1 MAGEGWAIR
10 MSSAGG
16 FEARRGGN
24 LRGGGQGSRQ
34 WRQRTKGEARR
45 ASGGWVHRGHHV
57 VESAR
62 GYCACIPYGGL
73 FLNLRV
79 ENRW

>member
-45 ASGGWVHRGHHV
+45 ASGGWVGLTEGITWSKV
-57 VESAR
+57 LDSEATAR
-62 GYCACIPYGGL
+62 AYL
-73 FLNLRV
+73 TVDFFLTYV
-79 ENRW
+79 